1 MITSLL
7 ITLALFIT
15 LWLAL
20 NSVLIQ
26 VLADLLKDYSHVKY
40 TWVLY
45 GFLTVVTPILMIL
58 SYAIGVNTK

>member
-1 MITSLL
+1 MITSIS

-20 NSVLIQ
+20 NSVLIR
-26 VLADLLKDYSHVKY
+26 VLADILKDYSNVSY

-45 GFLTVVTPILMIL
+45 GFLTAITLILMAL
-58 SYAIGVNTK
+58 SYALGVNTK

>member
-1 MITSLL
+1 MITPLL

-20 NSVLIQ
+20 NSVLIR
-26 VLADLLKDYSHVKY
+26 VLVDILKDYSNVSY

-45 GFLTVVTPILMIL
+45 GFLTVVTPILMAL
-58 SYAIGVNTK
+58 SYALGVNTK

>member
-7 ITLALFIT
+7 ITLAIFIT

-20 NSVLIQ
+20 NSVLIR
-26 VLADLLKDYSHVKY
+26 VLADILKDYSNVNY

-45 GFLTVVTPILMIL
+45 GFLTVVTPILMVL
-58 SYAIGVNTK
+58 SYALGVNTK